1 MKMDHVQDVFGFLFE
16 GADFLVQLGD
26 PDSIERGHGHGCNRY
41 ADCDESFWPA
51 WH

>member
-1 MKMDHVQDVFGFLFE
+1 MKMDHVQDEVSFLFG

-26 PDSIERGHGHGCNRY
+26 PDSIESGHGHGCDRY
-41 ADCDESFWPA
+41 ANCDESFWPA